1 MWSSGG
7 RVVANGKF
15 IAYYRVST
23 QKQGASGLGLEAQ
36 QAAVAR
42 YLNGG
47 AWVDGPRVSLTS
59 EAERMRSL
67 GAPELPGMPAPIGA

>member
-1 MWSSGG
+1 MT
-7 RVVANGKF
+7 NGKF

-36 QAAVAR
+36 QAAVAC

-47 AWVDGPRVSLTS
+47 AWELIGEFQEIECEISLQLTTQTH
-59 EAERMRSL
+59 
-67 GAPELPGMPAPIGA
+67 PT